1 MRRLVPDLLRSNVP
15 FRSFWMAQSISL
27 LGDQISLIALP
38 LVAVLELNAG
48 PLEMGYLTAANLVP
62 SLLFSLHAGAWAD
75 RRGDRRRLMIV
86 ADAGRAVL
94 LFSIPAAWALGVLSM
109 AQLYAVA
116 FLTGSLT
123 VVFWVSYN
131 VLFVALLPR
140 ESYVTGSSLLNGSR
154 AVSFVA
160 GTSIGGLLVQ
170 ALTAPLAVGFDA
182 VSFVVSALFMRTV
195 RTQEPEPEQDAQSGI
210 TDGLRFIAHNPI
222 MRASLATTATINL
235 FNFMFFALWIL
246 FAVRTLGVAPGTLGI
261 VVGFAA
267 VGSIIGSVVT
277 TRVQRR
283 IGTGPTFALGCVLF
297 PAPLVLVP
305 LAGGSQ
311 PMILT
316 LLFLAEFGSGIG
328 VMMLDIMGGVIS
340 AALVPDRLRSRVAGA
355 YMVVNYGVRPVG
367 SLAGGLLASSIGLRP
382 ALWVATLGAVAGAAW
397 LLPSPILGLRDLPE
411 PAEVGRSQT
420 T

>member
-1 MRRLVPDLLRSNVP
+1 MRRLVPDLLRSNAP
-15 FRSFWMAQSISL
+15 FRSFWMAQSVSL

-38 LVAVLELNAG
+38 LVAVLELD
-48 PLEMGYLTAANLVP
+48 
-62 SLLFSLHAGAWAD
+62 AGA
-75 RRGDRRRLMIV
+75 LQ
-86 ADAGRAVL
+86 
-94 LFSIPAAWALGVLSM
+94 IPAAWALGVLTM

-131 VLFVALLPR
+131 VLFVSLLPR
-140 ESYVTGSSLLNGSR
+140 ESYVAGSSLLNGSR

-160 GTSIGGLLVQ
+160 GTSLGGLLVQ

-182 VSFVVSALFMRTV
+182 VSFVASALFMRTV
-195 RTQEPEPEQDAQSGI
+195 RVQEPENEQDEQSGI
-210 TDGLRFIAHNPI
+210 TDGLRFIAHNSI

-277 TRVQRR
+277 TKVQRR
-283 IGTGPTFALGCVLF
+283 LGTGPTFALGCVLF

-305 LAGGSQ
+305 LAAGSQ
-311 PMILT
+311 PVILA
-316 LLFLAEFGSGIG
+316 LLFLAEFGSGLG
-328 VMMLDIMGGVIS
+328 VMMLDIMGGVIQ
-340 AALVPDRLRSRVAGA
+340 AALVPDRLRSRVSGA

-367 SLAGGLLASSIGLRP
+367 SLAGGVLASSIGLRP

-397 LLPSPILGLRDLPE
+397 LLPSPILSLRDLPD